1 MGKLLFILL
10 GLIPFLA
17 PAQDV
22 DTTSCLHIRGVLVDY
37 ATHKPLAGARLS
49 ARTKNKLVR
58 VAVSKDSGRFSGTLT
73 CETTALLVER
83 TGYRSQTIPVQ
94 LSADVTNKFMTLLIP
109 MVPVDRQRSD
119 TPYLQTEQTDYV
131 QYEHSS
137 SQSVPDSTQSQ
148 HNTLMVVDAIGNKP
162 LSATVC
168 FFFTKSGDKRC
179 LGTNTKGWLKVDFR
193 ERDIVA
199 LEVNATGYQPYAGNL
214 IVDQLDGRSLT
225 HTIRM
230 QRELTLLTVDAP
242 TATRCELSTPT
253 QTILLSTLAGDRGQ
267 YTSYDAEARN
277 YELTIYYPR
286 QKVHQSVRLYPGLNY
301 VAASPPRISPVSV
314 PVNSNKEVLRNVIVS
329 GMTASVVRLRPDSIP
344 MIYFE
349 QGSHVLRPDSQ
360 QVLEQVVNYMK
371 AHPDYVLQIVGHS
384 DNVGNPEIN
393 RTLSQYRASVTA
405 TYLTRRGISDRQL
418 TKEGIGSKQPM
429 VRNDTEENR
438 ALNRRVS
445 LKFITAQ

>member
-1 MGKLLFILL
+1 MDN
-10 GLIPFLA
+10 P
-17 PAQDV
+17 
-22 DTTSCLHIRGVLVDY
+22 SCLVLQGRLINNSTHQPVEGV
-37 ATHKPLAGARLS
+37 RLF
-49 ARTKNKLVR
+49 ARTVNGR
-58 VAVSKDSGRFSGTLT
+58 TNIGTSEGSGRFSVAIPY
-73 CETTALLVER
+73 ETTMLLFER
-83 TGYRSQTIPVQ
+83 VGYRSQQIPVK
-94 LSADVTNKFMTLLIP
+94 LPPDVGNRSMTVLIP
-109 MVPVDRQRSD
+109 LVPVDKQDND
-119 TPYLQTEQTDYV
+119 TPYLQTEQTNYV
-131 QYEHSS
+131 QHDRSS
-137 SQSVPDSTQSQ
+137 SQSMTDSNQLQ
-148 HNTLMVVDAIGNKP
+148 HNTFVVTDAIGNKP
-162 LSATVC
+162 ISATVC

-179 LGTNTKGWLKVDFR
+179 LGTNAKGWFKVDFK
-193 ERDIVA
+193 ERDIIA
-199 LEVNATGYQPYAGNL
+199 LEVNAAGYQQYAGNL
-214 IVDQLDGRSLT
+214 IVDHLDGRSLT

-230 QRELTLLTVDAP
+230 QRELILLTVDAP

-286 QKVHQSVRLYPGLNY
+286 QKVHQSVQLHPGLNY
-301 VAASPPRISPVSV
+301 VAASPPRVSPVSV
-314 PVNSNKEVLRNVIVS
+314 PVNSNKEVPRNVIVS
-329 GMTASVVRLRPDSIP
+329 GITASAVRLRPDSIP

-429 VRNDTEENR
+429 VLNDTEENR